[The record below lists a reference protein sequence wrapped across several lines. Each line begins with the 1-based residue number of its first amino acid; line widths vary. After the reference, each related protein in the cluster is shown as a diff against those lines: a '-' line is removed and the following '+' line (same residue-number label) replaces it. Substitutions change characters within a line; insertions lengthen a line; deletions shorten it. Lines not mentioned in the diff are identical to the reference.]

1 MTQYIKRQAKQRHS
15 LSNKSA
21 VVRSVLILTLSLL
34 IDSQSAF
41 AQQFEWSNP
50 ERFRNRSTYSQV
62 LGENSSGYFIV
73 RHKNRNWSNQLIIER
88 YKANMGRDFSKKIT
102 ASKGAKFES
111 IVVCDSG
118 LLFIFSRFNVKSEKI
133 ELFSQLYDNEAEP
146 AVEPQLISTVL
157 PKSYN
162 DDGNFMLSANDS
174 NTFVAYSFTE
184 YAGKNKSMVTLGLIE
199 SSTGRLVYENKQTFD
214 IELERIRQEQ
224 LLADENKQVFLLMS
238 FTDYKYRN
246 NAPEYLGHYLLA
258 QNPAENKML
267 VFYLNFPELFVYNLK
282 MTLDRSKERLLVS
295 GFFSL
300 EARNKLRGNLH
311 FSLFLKG
318 LTIEF
323 HDFKPF
329 SFNLVADAI
338 GLKAAEKDEE
348 IADYE
353 IKAIISRTDGGLI
366 ILAEEFYVSQQN
378 YTYYING
385 MPQINTRS
393 IFNYGKIMVIALNYE
408 GELQWSKLINKSQTS
423 LNDYGQYSSFFWH
436 VLPDQIAIVFNDKLR
451 GAGDVFYFK
460 LKNDG
465 TLENDIL
472 FREGNAFISLV
483 ALEAKQLDAFT
494 SIFPTAKDRKFAFL
508 KIIF

>member
-1 MTQYIKRQAKQRHS
+1 MKQYIERQTKRGHTISSR
-15 LSNKSA
+15 LL
-21 VVRSVLILTLSLL
+21 VVRLVLIFSLSLL
-34 IDSQSAF
+34 IQFQGAF

-73 RHKNRNWSNQLIIER
+73 RHKNRNWSSQLIIER
-88 YKANMGRDFSKKIT
+88 YKANMGKDFSKKIT
-102 ASKGAKFES
+102 ASKGAKFEN

-118 LLFIFSRFNVKSEKI
+118 LLFIYSRFNIKSEKI
-133 ELFSQLYDNEAEP
+133 ELFIQLYDNEAE
-146 AVEPQLISTVL
+146 AAGEPQLITTAL

-184 YAGKNKSMVTLGLIE
+184 YAGKNKSKVTLGLIE

-214 IELERIRQEQ
+214 IELERIRREQ

-238 FTDYKYRN
+238 FTDVKHKN
-246 NAPEYLGHYLLA
+246 NASEYMEHYLLA

-267 VFYLNFPELFVYNLK
+267 VFYLNFPDLFVHNLK
-282 MTLDRSKERLLVS
+282 MTLDRSKDRLLVS

-300 EARNKLRGNLH
+300 EARNKLRGYLH

-318 LTIEF
+318 LAIEY

-329 SFNLVADAI
+329 SFDMVADAI

-353 IKAIISRTDGGLI
+353 IKAIISRTDGGMI

-393 IFNYGKIMVIALNYE
+393 IFNYGKIMLLAVDYA
-408 GELQWSKLINKSQTS
+408 GELQWSKLIKKAQTS
-423 LNDYGQYSSFFWH
+423 LNDYGQYSSFYWH
-436 VLPDQIAIVFNDKLR
+436 VLPDQIAIIFNDKLR

-465 TLENDIL
+465 TLENEVL
-472 FREGNAFISLV
+472 FRELNAFISIV